1 MSEEKPPEAPSAPL
15 RPYLK
20 KSERKG
26 CVFAMLSVFIIAVI
40 AGLIYIGVSQNSM
53 AVVYLT
59 FTSPIWL
66 MLWVVIGVVCLG
78 NMRKSSNQEEGNL
91 KKSGRKG
98 CVPLIYLCVILFP
111 LIVYFFQVIFGG

>member
-26 CVFAMLSVFIIAVI
+26 CVFAMLSVFIIA
-40 AGLIYIGVSQNSM
+40 GLIYIGVSQNSI
-53 AVVYLT
+53 AVIAIYLGW
-59 FTSPIWL
+59 PILL

-98 CVPLIYLCVILFP
+98 CVIAMLLCFIFFIAGVIYMNVS
-111 LIVYFFQVIFGG
+111 

>member
-26 CVFAMLSVFIIAVI
+26 CVFAMLSVFIIA
-40 AGLIYIGVSQNSM
+40 GLIYIGVSQNPV

>member
-1 MSEEKPPEAPSAPL
+1 MSEEKPPEPPSAPL

-26 CVFAMLSVFIIAVI
+26 CVFAMLSVFII

-78 NMRKSSNQEEGNL
+78 NMRKSSNHL
-91 KKSGRKG
+91 GRKG
-98 CVPLIYLCVILFP
+98 CVIAMLLCFIMFFIAGVI
-111 LIVYFFQVIFGG
+111 